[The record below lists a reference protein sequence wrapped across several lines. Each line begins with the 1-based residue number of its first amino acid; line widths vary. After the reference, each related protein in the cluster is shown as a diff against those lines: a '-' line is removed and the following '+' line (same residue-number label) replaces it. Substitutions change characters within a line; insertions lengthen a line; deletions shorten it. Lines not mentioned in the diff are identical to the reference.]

1 MRYDKLKSFIGEQI
15 WGTYFEKTYVDHLLD
30 HHHRRKFVFSRD
42 GRVVRL
48 DEPVCFG

>member
-30 HHHRRKFVFSRD
+30 HHHRRNHIFCHD
-42 GRVVRL
+42 GRVVCL
-48 DEPVCFG
+48 DESVRFG